1 MDNDQLSAAAGQIRS
16 YGAVTVL
23 GAGLSAARFPMTTQ
37 LRSLLWHAIDAVP
50 AARDGLAATLGIAG
64 TAKEMI
70 GQDSDAVDS
79 AWRLVERDPAV
90 RTAFQ
95 RGLRP
100 PRRGPGALR
109 RPLRSRPARPR
120 RAGRVRSLLQLGHR
134 TRAGQ

>member
-1 MDNDQLSAAAGQIRS
+1 M
-16 YGAVTVL
+16 TVL

-79 AWRLVERDPAV
+79 AWRLVERDPASGPPSSAPSPAST
-90 RTAFQ
+90 RT
-95 RGLRP
+95 GSP
-100 PRRGPGALR
+100 PPPTTLSPGSST
-109 RPLRSRPARPR
+109 PGWS
-120 RAGRVRSLLQLGHR
+120 S
-134 TRAGQ
+134 T